1 MARDGHGV
9 AVIAANPSYPHWR
22 LFDGYSAWRW
32 SRRNEDGVDT
42 HRCPVFIPSRVSG
55 GTRILH
61 YASFAASAAAPA
73 LKLAYTFR
81 PDVVLLVAPT
91 LVAAPPALMTARLAG
106 AKTCLHVQDFEVERS
121 DEHTSE
127 LPSLMPNSYA

>member
-61 YASFAASAAAPA
+61 YASFAERAAAAALEPA
-73 LKLAYTFR
+73 YPAHHD
-81 PDVVLLVAPT
+81 PVLLAPT
-91 LVAAPPALMTARLAG
+91 TLVPSPLATITDRLTG
-106 AKTCLHVQDFEVERS
+106 AETGMHVPGFDIRERS
-121 DEHTSE
+121 AQGKNRKHS
-127 LPSLMPNSYA
+127 